1 MFNKEKKRSSL
12 HNYALI
18 AVFWLGLLTTACGE
32 APSPTPAPVST
43 PVPTQ
48 IKIMPIGQPT
58 IAPGSAPVVTGL
70 FDSIPTNRPVGN
82 TPTPFPVQ
90 TTTAASANPPT
101 TKIMPIGQPTMVID
115 STPAALGV
123 AEPVLKATGFDAANA
138 KALLDELTQQIGAR
152 VYAQESERK
161 AANWVENK
169 FRSWGYTQVEQQQIS
184 PPQSGTTGPA
194 APVAPKTSQN
204 VVAVRPANHAD
215 APILIFGG
223 HYDTVAGT
231 VGASDNGSGT
241 VLTLEISR
249 VLFQKYPDYELRF
262 VTFGGE
268 EVGLF
273 GSRYYSGQL
282 TPAEKQRIK
291 AFINLDALGV
301 GDRFVAVG
309 TPELVTLAVSTARFN
324 GVRLEAFDLS
334 TTPNS
339 SDHASFIANGVKS
352 VALLRW
358 IDPLLHKAGDVSARI
373 YPETLLLGGG
383 TALLLTEQLVKAGA

>member
-1 MFNKEKKRSSL
+1 MFDRIKKRLSL
-12 HNYALI
+12 HNFALI
-18 AVFWLGLLTTACGE
+18 AIFGLGLLTTACGE
-32 APSPTPAPVST
+32 TPSPTSAPVST
-43 PVPTQ
+43 PAPTQ
-48 IKIMPIGQPT
+48 VKIMPIGQPT
-58 IAPGSAPVVTGL
+58 IEAGSTPVVTGL
-70 FDSIPTNRPVGN
+70 FDSFPTNRPAGN
-82 TPTPFPVQ
+82 TPTPFPAQ
-90 TTTAASANPPT
+90 PTSTAPASAPT

-115 STPAALGV
+115 STPVALGV
-123 AEPVLKATGFDAANA
+123 AEPALKATGFDAANA
-138 KALLDELTQQIGAR
+138 KALLDELTQQVGVR

-161 AANWVENK
+161 AANWIENK
-169 FRSWGYTQVEQQQIS
+169 FRSWGYTQVEQQKIS
-184 PPQSGTTGPA
+184 PPQPA
-194 APVAPKTSQN
+194 ASGQTVPVAPKTSQN
-204 VVAVRPANHAD
+204 VVAIRPANHAD

-223 HYDTVAGT
+223 HYDTVAAT

-241 VLTLEISR
+241 VLTLEVSR

-282 TPAEKQRIK
+282 TPNEKQRIK

-309 TPELVTLAVSTARFN
+309 TPELVTLAVNTARSN
-324 GVRLEAFDLS
+324 GVRLEPFDLS

-358 IDPLLHKAGDVSARI
+358 IDPLLHKAGDVSARV